1 MKNKE
6 NLSLALAIFDLD
18 NTLIAGDSDHLWGEF
33 LVEKALVDAD
43 YFKARNDAF
52 YQDYVNGTLDMTAY
66 LDFSLAPLAEHGKD
80 KLNILHE
87 EFMTGYIQPIML
99 NKARMLLNQHRAKDD
114 TLLIITATNRFVTA
128 PIAKTLGVDHLL
140 AIELEEKDGR
150 YTGKV
155 SGVPSYREG
164 KITRLNAWLKNQD
177 CSMEGAYFYSD
188 SHNDL
193 PLLETVAQPIA
204 VDPDEKLADIAKRRG
219 WKIISLR
226 DA

>member
-87 EFMTGYIQPIML
+87 EFMAGYIQPIML

-128 PIAKTLGVDHLL
+128 PIAKALGVDHLL

-150 YTGKV
+150 YTGEV

-219 WKIISLR
+219 WQIISLR

>member
-1 MKNKE
+1 MT
-6 NLSLALAIFDLD
+6 LAIFDLD

-33 LVEKALVDAD
+33 LVDKSLVDAD

-52 YQDYVNGTLDMTAY
+52 YQDYVKGTLDMAAY
-66 LDFSLAPLAEHGKD
+66 LDFSLAPLAEHDKD

-87 EFMTGYIQPIML
+87 EFMAGYIQPIML
-99 NKARMLLNQHRAKDD
+99 DKARMLLNQHRAEDD

-128 PIAKTLGVDHLL
+128 PIAKALGVDHLL

-164 KITRLNAWLKNQD
+164 KITRLEAWLEDHD

-188 SHNDL
+188 SLNDL
-193 PLLETVAQPIA
+193 PLLETVARPIA

>member
-87 EFMTGYIQPIML
+87 EFMAGYIQPIML

-128 PIAKTLGVDHLL
+128 PIAKALGVDHLL

>member
-1 MKNKE
+1 
-6 NLSLALAIFDLD
+6 LALAIFDLD

-87 EFMTGYIQPIML
+87 EFMAGYIQPIML

-128 PIAKTLGVDHLL
+128 PIAKALGVDHLL

-150 YTGKV
+150 YTGEV

>member
-1 MKNKE
+1 
-6 NLSLALAIFDLD
+6 
-18 NTLIAGDSDHLWGEF
+18 
-33 LVEKALVDAD
+33 
-43 YFKARNDAF
+43 
-52 YQDYVNGTLDMTAY
+52 
-66 LDFSLAPLAEHGKD
+66 
-80 KLNILHE
+80 
-87 EFMTGYIQPIML
+87 MTGYIQPIML

-128 PIAKTLGVDHLL
+128 PIAKALGVDHLL

>member
-1 MKNKE
+1 
-6 NLSLALAIFDLD
+6 LALAIFDLD

-87 EFMTGYIQPIML
+87 EFMAGYIQPIML

-128 PIAKTLGVDHLL
+128 PIAKALGVDHLL

>member
-1 MKNKE
+1 M
-6 NLSLALAIFDLD
+6 ALAIFDLD

-87 EFMTGYIQPIML
+87 EFMAGYIQPIML

-128 PIAKTLGVDHLL
+128 PIAKALGVDHLL

>member
-1 MKNKE
+1 M
-6 NLSLALAIFDLD
+6 ALAIFDLD

-87 EFMTGYIQPIML
+87 EFMAGYIQPIML

-128 PIAKTLGVDHLL
+128 PIAKALGVDHLL

-150 YTGKV
+150 YTGEV

-219 WKIISLR
+219 WQIISLR

>member
-1 MKNKE
+1 
-6 NLSLALAIFDLD
+6 LALAIFDLD

-87 EFMTGYIQPIML
+87 EFMAGYIQPIML

-114 TLLIITATNRFVTA
+114 TLMIITATNRFVTA
-128 PIAKTLGVDHLL
+128 PIAKALGVDHLL

-150 YTGKV
+150 YTGEV

>member
-1 MKNKE
+1 
-6 NLSLALAIFDLD
+6 LALAIFDLD

-87 EFMTGYIQPIML
+87 EFMAGYIQPIML

-128 PIAKTLGVDHLL
+128 PIARALGVDHLL

>member
-6 NLSLALAIFDLD
+6 NISLALAIFDLD

-87 EFMTGYIQPIML
+87 EFMAGYIQPIML

-150 YTGKV
+150 YTGEV

-219 WKIISLR
+219 WQIISLR

>member
-87 EFMTGYIQPIML
+87 EFMAGYIQPIML

-114 TLLIITATNRFVTA
+114 TLMIITATNRFVTA
-128 PIAKTLGVDHLL
+128 PIAKALGVDHLL